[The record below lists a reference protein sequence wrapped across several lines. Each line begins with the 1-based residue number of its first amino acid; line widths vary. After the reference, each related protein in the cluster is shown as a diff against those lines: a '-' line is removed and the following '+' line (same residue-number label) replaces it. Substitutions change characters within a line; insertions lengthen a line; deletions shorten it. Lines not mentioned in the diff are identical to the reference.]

1 MGQNEES
8 EKENPFA
15 SCLTSFADGCAVI
28 GCLSGI
34 LLFVGIP
41 GALLFVSQY
50 V

>member
-1 MGQNEES
+1 MDRREES

-28 GCLSGI
+28 GCLSGV

-41 GALLFVSQY
+41 GALLFVSQWI
-50 V
+50 